1 VWIQTRGAAATSG
14 LIIAGALLTSCSTQE
29 RALTFFR
36 TLVAVAVVAATA
48 PAVAADISGAGSTF
62 AYPIYSKWAEA
73 YKKETG
79 IGVNY
84 QAIGSSEGITRI
96 QNKEVTFAASD
107 MPLSVADVDM
117 DGFVQFPTLT
127 AGVVPVMN
135 IEGVKP
141 GDITLDGPTLARVFL
156 GDIKSWNDAAIRKL
170 NPSAKLPSQAIA
182 VVYRSDGS
190 GTTFVFTDYLGK
202 VSPNWRSK
210 VGSTTAVEWPVG
222 IGARGNEGVA
232 GRVARTKGAIGYVE
246 YAYAKQN
253 KLTYAKLINKDR
265 KAVAPTVESFSAAA
279 ASANWEG
286 TPGFG
291 VILTNEAGAATWPI
305 AGATFILIHKQPSD
319 PAAAG
324 EALKFFNWAYAKGG
338 KMAEELDYVP
348 MPGNVVSAV
357 RRLWAAQIKD
367 ARGRPLFVLPK

>member
-1 VWIQTRGAAATSG
+1 LKVFHSFVAAG
-14 LIIAGALLTSCSTQE
+14 I
-29 RALTFFR
+29 
-36 TLVAVAVVAATA
+36 VAAAATA
-48 PAVAADISGAGSTF
+48 PAIAADIAGAGSTF
-62 AYPIYSKWAEA
+62 AYPIYSKWADA

-84 QAIGSSEGITRI
+84 QAIGSSDGITQI

-107 MPLSVADVDM
+107 MPLSVVDLDAD
-117 DGFVQFPTLT
+117 GLLQFPTLT
-127 AGVVPVMN
+127 AGVVPVVN
-135 IEGVKP
+135 IDSVKP
-141 GDITLDGPTLARVFL
+141 GDLVLDGSTLARIFL
-156 GDIKSWNDAAIRKL
+156 GEIKSWNDAAIRKL
-170 NPSAKLPSQAIA
+170 NPNVKLPSQAIA

-210 VGSTTAVEWPVG
+210 VGSTTTVEWPIG

-232 GRVARTKGAIGYVE
+232 GSVARIKGAIGYVE
-246 YAYAKQN
+246 YAYARQN
-253 KLTYAKLINKDR
+253 KLTYAKLMNKGG
-265 KAVAPTVESFSAAA
+265 KAVAPTIESFSAAA
-279 ASANWEG
+279 AHANWEG

-291 VILTNEAGAATWPI
+291 VIITNAPGSASWPI

-324 EALKFFNWAYAKGG
+324 AALKFFSWAYTKGG

-357 RRLWAAQIKD
+357 QRLWAAQIKD
-367 ARGRPLFVLPK
+367 ASGKPLFVPPK